1 MKTIIFLRF
10 ILFLLFTYI
19 SFAQVKD
26 LNLTCY
32 KDVNQQYGF
41 EVFGNV
47 TSDIASFTLK
57 EKVDTTLRMLY
68 KDSLSMTYSKHINK
82 TTIKLIITPSNTSGL
97 NIQNYYYALSR
108 RNPND
113 SDAVYLDC
121 QGRFNLVQSAYGDQ
135 DTNITLPD
143 IIHYVYMDS
152 AETMDS
158 ILANVSNADYIDS
171 VASLKL
177 DKSALGDSLISA
189 RKPFLQVVLDSSIVS
204 TTDTIPL
211 GYLSESFTIDSLIV
225 ISYGSFAPNLTYQIY
240 HSGSTAMFSSSQTK
254 NTKGTTKIV
263 SFNDATLTSEK
274 VYLVFTSVTSM
285 PTRGKLAFYLIGHK

>member
-1 MKTIIFLRF
+1 MRF

-68 KDSLSMTYSKHINK
+68 KDSLSASYNKSTNK
-82 TTIKLIITPSNTSGL
+82 TMIKLIITPSNTSGL
-97 NIQNYYYALSR
+97 PIQNYYYALSR
-108 RNPND
+108 RTPND
-113 SDAVYLDC
+113 SDAVYLDY
-121 QGRFNLVQSAYGDQ
+121 QGRFNLVQSALGDQ
-135 DTNITLPD
+135 DTNDAPPD
-143 IIHYVYMDS
+143 LSQSVYMDS
-152 AETMDS
+152 AATMDS
-158 ILANVSNADYIDS
+158 INKV
-171 VASLKL
+171 
-177 DKSALGDSLISA
+177 

-204 TTDTIPL
+204 ATDTIPL

-225 ISYGSFAPNLTYQIY
+225 ISYGSSAPNLTYQVY

-263 SFNDATLTSEK
+263 SFNDATLTSGK
-274 VYLVFTSVTSM
+274 VYLVFPAVTSM
-285 PTRGKLAFYLIGHK
+285 PARGKLAFYLIGHK